1 MFEFGFGLSY
11 TTFDVKTVSA
21 TQNEEGKISINVEV
35 INVGDKYS
43 GKEVVQV

>member
-21 TQNEEGKISINVEV
+21 TQNEGKISINVEV